1 MEIFSVTCDEYILNG
16 NTSTLGD
23 NGLVETDNKEIYAA
37 FKIKCDGKEDNVS
50 FNLDYYGDD
59 EMVVEQNR
67 SNIEIYIK
75 ENKTPYDK
83 YFTLICTHANDKTIY
98 LQIDIQQKAEVFKLE
113 ITSGAST
120 LSENV
125 YTDELNSIIQNK
137 FVGKHDDENYN
148 YYEEREYKV
157 NVVGGSKKYR
167 VETIL
172 KCHPDTEDNTLIS
185 YSPFDKGFILN
196 KFNDKFVIRNY
207 GRPFLN
213 DSDYY
218 LIRFCHED
226 YREVTIELKLTYSQV
241 LSTRRM
247 TTTST
252 KKRGRKKVIKPQI
265 SDAYLTYEKLMQKLN
280 TPIEK
285 EKEKEKVIEIK
296 FAEDIGEIYNIV
308 GKQVGVTLPFEIYE
322 DGEISDLLA
331 RVHATSDWC
340 TAKTDNTNRNL
351 ILNIHNQ
358 PVLDRMCY
366 VKVSVVGYP
375 ETFVKFILKNTL

>member
-23 NGLVETDNKEIYAA
+23 NGLVETDNKEIYAT

-308 GKQVGVTLPFEIYE
+308 GKQVGVTLPFEVYE
-322 DGEISDLLA
+322 DGEISDLLV